1 MTLYSLERRNS
12 VTTTAVSQA
21 SARRSLRRELWAR
34 RAAKPRAARRAAGR
48 LISAHLARAPWFRPG
63 IAIAL
68 YLSRGS
74 EVDTAA
80 LLALARRRG
89 CRVYLPRITD
99 YVAHRMLMVRDGG
112 AGRAL
117 NRYRIAEPRGA
128 ATLPAQAFALVLMPL
143 VGFDGKGNRLGNG
156 AGYYDRFVADR
167 RGRYGKPLL
176 IGIAFECQRLDA
188 LPSAAHDV
196 PLDGVI
202 TERGLQYFQRR
213 S

>member
-1 MTLYSLERRNS
+1 
-12 VTTTAVSQA
+12 VTTTAVSLT

-34 RAAKPRAARRAAGR
+34 RAAQPLTARRAAAR
-48 LISAHLARAPWFRPG
+48 LICAHLARAPWFRPG
-63 IAIAL
+63 IAVGL
-68 YLSRGS
+68 YLARDS

-99 YVAHRMLMVRDGG
+99 YAAHRMQLARDGG
-112 AGRAL
+112 ARRTL

-128 ATLPAQAFALVLMPL
+128 ATLPAQALALVLMPL
-143 VGFDGKGNRLGNG
+143 VGFDRAGNRLGNG
-156 AGYYDRFVADR
+156 AGYYDRFVANR
-167 RGRYGKPLL
+167 RGRGGRPLL
-176 IGIAFECQRLDA
+176 IGIAFECQRLEA
-188 LPSAAHDV
+188 IPAAAHDV

-202 TERGLQYFQRR
+202 TERGLHYFQRR